1 MDVSECCVGSWAVCE
16 VVDSVRGPRVVPAAR
31 RWEHEAPT
39 ASQFVGTRPRR
50 EAPEIG
56 LGLVFL
62 QEVFEIVLHR
72 VSSGHGNGWSVRIKA
87 NTWIVN
93 AVVEQGGWP
102 LSLLGCP

>member
-1 MDVSECCVGSWAVCE
+1 M
-16 VVDSVRGPRVVPAAR
+16 PAAR

-72 VSSGHGNGWSVRIKA
+72 VSGGHGNGWSVRIKA
-87 NTWIVN
+87 DARVID